1 MHKLI
6 FLQKNDEII
15 SLYSLTCH
23 LFCDIV
29 QFHVI
34 DSPNPKDFF
43 LKHEKVINLF
53 YSLREKYKDDP
64 SCSNSFFY
72 YILSVFS
79 KHSYIGEIMNMA
91 HRELDHT
98 KNSSKP
104 PLLLSIIFHPSFHWH
119 WTFYFPYHSNSPLL
133 TQTLRTSTN
142 LMVQTLSEFAPQLY
156 LQIKCLLQSIHSRP
170 SKISSYWFQIF

>member
-6 FLQKNDEII
+6 FLWKNDEII
-15 SLYSLTCH
+15 SLYTLTCP

-64 SCSNSFFY
+64 SCSNSFLY
-72 YILSVFS
+72 YIFSVFC
-79 KHSYIGEIMNMA
+79 KHSYIGETMNMA
-91 HRELDHT
+91 RRELDHT
-98 KNSSKP
+98 KNSSKTP
-104 PLLLSIIFHPSFHWH
+104 FSSVLYSILHSIGIEHFTFLTTPIPIYLHKPLEH
-119 WTFYFPYHSNSPLL
+119 
-133 TQTLRTSTN
+133 
-142 LMVQTLSEFAPQLY
+142 QL
-156 LQIKCLLQSIHSRP
+156 
-170 SKISSYWFQIF
+170 IS